1 MTIQV
6 IKGGMKIPAYRR
18 LDTSPA
24 IGGTTGT
31 LLDATGEKCAIII
44 RVPKDGTLHKV
55 GFRTGT
61 VTTGDDLKVSFQD
74 VAATGFPDET
84 ADQYRVVTIAD
95 ANDDAWFT
103 TGILSSDGTDTGTKR
118 SVTKDQEIA
127 IVFEFNSYVAGNLY
141 IAHLES
147 LGSSGLELYPYIAT
161 KLGAGPTWAKVNSG
175 SSIPAI
181 ALEYSDG
188 SYEPIGTFPIV
199 SVTTQSFKSD
209 TAGADEYAM
218 PFSALFPCRIAG
230 MGCLIDLDGNADLIL
245 YEGTTVRASVSA
257 DSDMRASTST
267 AVLEMRFTTPY
278 SIAANTTYY
287 ASVKPTTTTAV
298 VITYFT
304 VDSAAV
310 MDSFD
315 GGQSLC
321 MRTRLDAGAW
331 STDAADLTKRPFFW
345 LIIDGFDDATGAG
358 GLAANPLR
366 GFIG

>member
-1 MTIQV
+1 MTIQTV
-6 IKGGMKIPAYRR
+6 VGAMKIPAYRR
-18 LDTSPA
+18 LDENAT
-24 IGGTTGT
+24 IGGTNGV
-31 LLDATGEKCAIII
+31 LLDATGEKAAVILRI
-44 RVPKDGTLHKV
+44 PKTGTLHKV

-61 VTTGDDLKVSFQD
+61 VTTGDDIKVSFQD

-127 IVFEFNSYVAGNLY
+127 VVFEFNSYVAGNLY
-141 IAHLES
+141 ISNVSA
-147 LGSSGLELYPYIAT
+147 LGSAGLELYPYAAQ
-161 KLGAGPTWAKVNSG
+161 KVGAGPTWAKVNSG
-175 SSIPAI
+175 ASIPLL

-188 SYEPIGTFPIV
+188 SYAEFGSLPF
-199 SVTTQSFKSD
+199 SVITAQGFKSD

-218 PFSALFPCRIAG
+218 AFSLPFPCRIKG
-230 MGCLIDLDGNADLIL
+230 MGCIVDLDSNADLIL
-245 YEGTTVRASVSA
+245 YEGTTVRATVSM

-267 AVLEMRFTTPY
+267 GILEVMFTAPY
-278 SIAANTTYY
+278 TIAANTTYY
-287 ASVKPTTTTAV
+287 AAVKPTTTTTMT
-298 VITYFT
+298 INYFT

-310 MDSFD
+310 MDCFD
-315 GGQSLC
+315 GGQSFYL
-321 MRTRLDAGAW
+321 RTRVDAGAW

-345 LIIDGFDDATGAG
+345 LLIDGFDDATGAG